1 MAFLNIRN
9 KKIQLKIVYYGP
21 GQGGKTTNLL
31 YIHKNFGEKIES
43 QMVTID
49 TYGDRTIFFDFFPF
63 DLGQINGFDIKI
75 QLYTVPGQP
84 KYDATRK
91 LVLNGVDGIVFVAD
105 MLASMRR
112 KNILSLKNL
121 YENLKI
127 YNKNIFK
134 IPLVFQFNK
143 VDLSQKGYPL
153 LPKERLVN
161 DLNRQLKRPW
171 IIASALTGVNVA
183 ITLKKIIS
191 MTTANIKTN
200 LN

>member
-1 MAFLNIRN
+1 MAFVNIRD
-9 KKIQLKIVYYGP
+9 KEIQLKIVYYGP

-31 YIHKNFGEKIES
+31 YIHKNFGEKIKS
-43 QMVTID
+43 KMVTID

-63 DLGQINGFDIKI
+63 DLGQINDFDIKV
-75 QLYTVPGQP
+75 QLYTVPGQT

-105 MLASMRR
+105 MLAPMRR

-121 YENLKI
+121 HENLKT

-153 LPKERLVN
+153 LPKERLAN
-161 DLNRQLKRPW
+161 DLNRQLKRPY
-171 IIASALTGVNVA
+171 IISSSITGENVA
-183 ITLKKIIS
+183 ATLKKIIS
-191 MTTANIKTN
+191 MTTDNLKANFN
-200 LN
+200 

>member
-1 MAFLNIRN
+1 MAYVNIRN
-9 KKIQLKIVYYGP
+9 KEIQLKIVYYGP

-31 YIHKNFGEKIES
+31 YINKNFSEKIKS
-43 QMVTID
+43 RMVNID

-63 DLGQINGFDIKI
+63 DLSQINGFDFKI
-75 QLYTVPGQP
+75 LLYTVPGQT

-105 MLASMRR
+105 MSASMRR
-112 KNILSLKNL
+112 KNILSLNNL
-121 YENLKI
+121 YENLMT

-143 VDLSQKGYPL
+143 VDLSQKGYPIL
-153 LPKERLVN
+153 TPERLTD

-171 IIASALTGVNVA
+171 IIASALTGQNVA
-183 ITLKKIIS
+183 ATLKTVIT
-191 MTTANIKTN
+191 MTTANLKTN

>member
-1 MAFLNIRN
+1 MAYINIRN
-9 KKIQLKIVYYGP
+9 KEIQLKIVYYGP

-31 YIHKNFGEKIES
+31 YINKNFSEKIKS
-43 QMVTID
+43 QMVSID

-75 QLYTVPGQP
+75 QLYTVPGQSR
-84 KYDATRK
+84 YDTTRK

-112 KNILSLKNL
+112 KNILSLNNL
-121 YENLKI
+121 YENLMT

-161 DLNRQLKRPW
+161 DLNRQLKRPY
-171 IIASALTGVNVA
+171 IIASALTGENVA
-183 ITLKKIIS
+183 VTLKRIIS
-191 MTTANIKTN
+191 MTTANLKTN

>member
-1 MAFLNIRN
+1 MAFINIRN
-9 KKIQLKIVYYGP
+9 KQIQIKIVYYGP

-31 YIHKNFGEKIES
+31 YIHKNFGEKIKS

-63 DLGQINGFDIKI
+63 DLGQINGFDVKI
-75 QLYTVPGQP
+75 QLYTVPGQT
-84 KYDATRK
+84 KYDATRR

-105 MLASMRR
+105 MLESMRR

-121 YENLKI
+121 HDNLRA

-134 IPLVFQFNK
+134 IPMVFQFNK
-143 VDLSQKGYPL
+143 VDLAQKGYSILSREL
-153 LPKERLVN
+153 LTY

-171 IIASALTGVNVA
+171 IVASALTGENVA
-183 ITLKKIIS
+183 ATLKKIIT
-191 MTTANIKTN
+191 MTTANLKSN

>member
-1 MAFLNIRN
+1 
-9 KKIQLKIVYYGP
+9 VYYGP

-31 YIHKNFGEKIES
+31 YIHKNFGEKIKS

-63 DLGQINGFDIKI
+63 DLGQINGFDVKI
-75 QLYTVPGQP
+75 QLYTVPGQT
-84 KYDATRK
+84 KYDATRR

-105 MLASMRR
+105 MLTSMRR

-121 YENLKI
+121 NDNLRA

-134 IPLVFQFNK
+134 IPMVFQFNK
-143 VDLSQKGYPL
+143 VDLVQKGYPILSREL
-153 LPKERLVN
+153 LAG

-171 IIASALTGVNVA
+171 ITASALTGENVA
-183 ITLKKIIS
+183 ATLKKIIT
-191 MTTANIKTN
+191 MTTATLKSN

>member
-1 MAFLNIRN
+1 
-9 KKIQLKIVYYGP
+9 VYYGP

-31 YIHKNFGEKIES
+31 YINKNFSEKIKS
-43 QMVTID
+43 QMINID

-75 QLYTVPGQP
+75 QLYTVPGQSR
-84 KYDATRK
+84 YDATRK

-105 MLASMRR
+105 MTASMRR

-121 YENLKI
+121 HENLMT

-143 VDLSQKGYPL
+143 VDLSQKGYPIL
-153 LPKERLVN
+153 TPERLTD

-171 IIASALTGVNVA
+171 IIASALTGQNVA
-183 ITLKKIIS
+183 ATLKTVIT
-191 MTTANIKTN
+191 MTTANIKNN

>member
-1 MAFLNIRN
+1 MAYVNIRD
-9 KKIQLKIVYYGP
+9 KQIQLKIVYYGP

-31 YIHKNFGEKIES
+31 YINNYFSKKIKS
-43 QMVTID
+43 QMVSID
-49 TYGDRTIFFDFFPF
+49 TCGDRTIFFDTFPF
-63 DLGQINGFDIKI
+63 DLGKINGFDIKI

-91 LVLNGVDGIVFVAD
+91 LVLNGVDGVVFVAD

-112 KNILSLKNL
+112 KNILSLNNL
-121 YENLKI
+121 YENLMT

-161 DLNRQLKRPW
+161 DLNRQLKRPY
-171 IIASALTGVNVA
+171 IIASALTGENVA
-183 ITLKKIIS
+183 VTLKRIIS
-191 MTTANIKTN
+191 MTTANLKTN

>member
-1 MAFLNIRN
+1 MAFINIRN
-9 KKIQLKIVYYGP
+9 KQIDLKIVYYGP

-31 YIHKNFGEKIES
+31 YIHKNFSEKIKS
-43 QMVTID
+43 RMVSID

-75 QLYTVPGQP
+75 QLYTVPGQTE
-84 KYDATRK
+84 YDATRR

-105 MLASMRR
+105 MSASMRR

-121 YENLKI
+121 YENLEA

-143 VDLSQKGYPL
+143 VDLAQKGYPI
-153 LPKERLVN
+153 LPKELLAN
-161 DLNRQLKRPW
+161 DLDRQLKRPW
-171 IIASALTGVNVA
+171 IIASALTGKNVA
-183 ITLKKIIS
+183 LTLKKIIS
-191 MTTANIKTN
+191 MTTANIKAN

>member
-1 MAFLNIRN
+1 MAFVNIRN
-9 KKIQLKIVYYGP
+9 KEIQLKIVYYGP

-31 YIHKNFGEKIES
+31 YIHKNFSEKIKS

-49 TYGDRTIFFDFFPF
+49 TYGDRTLFFDFFPF
-63 DLGQINGFDIKI
+63 DLGQINGFYVKV
-75 QLYTVPGQP
+75 QLYTVPGQT
-84 KYDATRK
+84 KYDATRR

-112 KNILSLKNL
+112 KNVLSLQNL
-121 YENLKI
+121 NDNLKA

-143 VDLSQKGYPL
+143 ADLAQKGYPL
-153 LPKERLVN
+153 LPPELLAD
-161 DLNRQLKRPW
+161 DLNSKLKRPC
-171 IIASALTGVNVA
+171 IIASALTGENVA
-183 ITLKKIIS
+183 ATLKKIIT
-191 MTTANIKTN
+191 MTTVNLKTN

>member
-1 MAFLNIRN
+1 MAFINIRN
-9 KKIQLKIVYYGP
+9 KQIQLKIVYYGP

-31 YIHKNFGEKIES
+31 YIHKNFGEKIKS

-63 DLGQINGFDIKI
+63 DLGQINGFDVKI
-75 QLYTVPGQP
+75 QLYTVPGQT
-84 KYDATRK
+84 KYDATRR

-105 MLASMRR
+105 MLTSMRR

-121 YENLKI
+121 HDNLRA

-134 IPLVFQFNK
+134 IPMVFQFNK
-143 VDLSQKGYPL
+143 VDLAQKGYPILSREL
-153 LPKERLVN
+153 LTY

-171 IIASALTGVNVA
+171 IAASALTGENVA
-183 ITLKKIIS
+183 ATLKKIIT
-191 MTTANIKTN
+191 MTTANLKTN

>member
-1 MAFLNIRN
+1 MAFVNIRN
-9 KKIQLKIVYYGP
+9 KEIQLKIVYYGP

-31 YIHKNFGEKIES
+31 YIHKNFSEKIKS

-49 TYGDRTIFFDFFPF
+49 TYGDRTLFFDFFPF
-63 DLGQINGFDIKI
+63 DLGQINGFYVKV
-75 QLYTVPGQP
+75 QLYTVPGQT
-84 KYDATRK
+84 KYDATRR

-112 KNILSLKNL
+112 KNVLSLQNL
-121 YENLKI
+121 NDNLKA

-143 VDLSQKGYPL
+143 ADLAQKGYPILSREL
-153 LPKERLVN
+153 LTS
-161 DLNRQLKRPW
+161 DLNRRLKRPW
-171 IIASALTGVNVA
+171 IIASALTGENVA
-183 ITLKKIIS
+183 ATLKKIIT
-191 MTTANIKTN
+191 MTTADLKTN

>member
-1 MAFLNIRN
+1 MAFINIRN
-9 KKIQLKIVYYGP
+9 KQIQLKIVYYGP

-31 YIHKNFGEKIES
+31 YIHKNFSKKIKS
-43 QMVTID
+43 LMVAID

-63 DLGQINGFDIKI
+63 DLGKINGFDIKI
-75 QLYTVPGQP
+75 QLYTVPGQT
-84 KYDATRK
+84 KYYATRK

-121 YENLKI
+121 HENLMT

-143 VDLSQKGYPL
+143 VDLSQKGYPI
-153 LPKERLVN
+153 LPQKVLAN

-171 IIASALTGVNVA
+171 IPASALTGENVA
-183 ITLKKIIS
+183 VTLKKIIS

>member
-1 MAFLNIRN
+1 MAFVNIRN
-9 KKIQLKIVYYGP
+9 KQIQLKIVYYGP

-31 YIHKNFGEKIES
+31 YIHKNFSEKIKS
-43 QMVTID
+43 KMVTID

-63 DLGQINGFDIKI
+63 NLGQINGFDVKI
-75 QLYTVPGQP
+75 QLYTVPGQT

-112 KNILSLKNL
+112 KNILSLINL
-121 YENLKI
+121 YNNLRT
-127 YNKNIFK
+127 YNKNIFN

-143 VDLSQKGYPL
+143 VDLSQKGYRI
-153 LPKERLVN
+153 LPKELLAD
-161 DLNRQLKRPW
+161 DLNRQLKRPCLVS
-171 IIASALTGVNVA
+171 SALTGQNVA
-183 ITLKKIIS
+183 ETLKKIIS
-191 MTTANIKTN
+191 MTTADLKTN